1 MWYTVHKHSGE
12 GIVMNI
18 LIIEDDKDLCHAV
31 SWQLEQEG
39 HRVDCCHDGGEATLY
54 IRQGIYDL
62 ILLDCMLPGEN
73 GLHILRGI
81 RAEGNLTP
89 VIILSALGEVDDRVT
104 GLNAGADDYLVK
116 PFAYSELSARIAS
129 LFRRKNAFENTAL
142 SYGDLSFDSAENSL
156 MCGDKKCALSQTE
169 GELMRLT
176 TGRTVLLHKVWGL
189 DTSVENSNL
198 DNYIYFLRKR
208 LKTLDSCVAIVNRRG
223 HGYRLEY
230 NKD

>member
-1 MWYTVHKHSGE
+1 
-12 GIVMNI
+12 MNI

-31 SWQLEQEG
+31 SWQLQREG
-39 HRVDCCHDGGEATLY
+39 HLVDCCHDGSEAVLY

-62 ILLDCMLPGEN
+62 ILLDCMLPGAD
-73 GLHILRGI
+73 GLHLLRGI
-81 RAEGNLTP
+81 RAEKNLTP
-89 VIILSALGEVDDRVT
+89 VIILSALGEVDDRVA

-142 SYGDLSFDSAENSL
+142 SFGDLSLDSAENIL

-169 GELMRLT
+169 GDLMRLLLQTGGKT
-176 TGRTVLLHKVWGL
+176 TDRTVLLHKVWGL
-189 DTSVENSNL
+189 DTSVESSNL

-208 LKTLDSCVAIVNRRG
+208 LKTLDSRVAIVNRRG
-223 HGYRLEY
+223 HGYHLEY
-230 NKD
+230 NGG

>member
-1 MWYTVHKHSGE
+1 
-12 GIVMNI
+12 MNI

-31 SWQLEQEG
+31 SWQLRREG
-39 HRVDCCHDGGEATLY
+39 HLVDCCHDGSEAVLY

-62 ILLDCMLPGEN
+62 ILLDCMLPGAD
-73 GLHILRGI
+73 GLHLLRGI
-81 RAEGNLTP
+81 RAEKNLTP
-89 VIILSALGEVDDRVT
+89 VIILSALGEVNDRVA

-142 SYGDLSFDSAENSL
+142 SFGDLSLDSAENIL

-169 GELMRLT
+169 GDLMRLLLQTGDKT
-176 TGRTVLLHKVWGL
+176 TDRTVLLHKVWGL
-189 DTSVENSNL
+189 DTSVESSNL

-208 LKTLDSCVAIVNRRG
+208 LKTLDSRVAIVNRRG
-223 HGYRLEY
+223 HGYHLEY
-230 NKD
+230 NGG

>member
-1 MWYTVHKHSGE
+1 
-12 GIVMNI
+12 MNI
-18 LIIEDDKDLCHAV
+18 LIVEDDKDLCHAV
-31 SWQLEQEG
+31 TWQLRQEG
-39 HRVDCCHDGGEATLY
+39 HLVDCCHNGGDAVLY
-54 IRQGIYDL
+54 IGQGIYDL
-62 ILLDCMLPGEN
+62 ILLDCMLPGEG
-73 GLHILRGI
+73 GLHILRRI
-81 RAEGNLTP
+81 RAGGNLTP
-89 VIILSALGEVDDRVT
+89 VIILSALGEVNVRVA

-142 SYGDLSFDSAENSL
+142 SFGDLSLDSTENIL

-169 GELMRLT
+169 SDLMRLLLQAGGRT

-208 LKTLDSCVAIVNRRG
+208 LKTLDSRVAIVNRRG
-223 HGYRLEY
+223 HGFHLDYRSE
-230 NKD
+230 